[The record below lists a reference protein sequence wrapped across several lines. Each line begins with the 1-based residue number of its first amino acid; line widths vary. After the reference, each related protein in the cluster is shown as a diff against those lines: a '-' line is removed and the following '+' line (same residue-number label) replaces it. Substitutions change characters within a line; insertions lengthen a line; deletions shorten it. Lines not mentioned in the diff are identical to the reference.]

1 MIRLRTKGK
10 AYWYATNFKIN
21 ENSIEKMIKTGRKR
35 WKIENRGFN
44 DLKNK
49 GYNLGHVYSY
59 DENAVKGHFI
69 LLLMSHMIMQL
80 MEHHERNRGIFETIH
95 KMALRIKEA
104 LRTQPLSASDV
115 LDIST
120 SFHLS
125 RISL

>member
-1 MIRLRTKGK
+1 
-10 AYWYATNFKIN
+10 
-21 ENSIEKMIKTGRKR
+21 MIKTGRKR
-35 WKIENRGFN
+35 WKRENRGFN

-80 MEHHERNRGIFETIH
+80 MEQHERNRGIFETIH

-104 LRTQPLSASDV
+104 LRTQVLSASDV
-115 LDIST
+115 RGIAQPL
-120 SFHLS
+120 HLS